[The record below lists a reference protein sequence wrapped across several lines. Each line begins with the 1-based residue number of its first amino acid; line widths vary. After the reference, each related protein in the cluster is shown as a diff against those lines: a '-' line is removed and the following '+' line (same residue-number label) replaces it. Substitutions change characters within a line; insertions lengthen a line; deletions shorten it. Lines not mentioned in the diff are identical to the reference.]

1 MDLKVE
7 IKELDELNREVSVE
21 IAADV
26 FNESMEKEY
35 VEVRKKV
42 VLKGFRKGKAPMNTI
57 KSNYGDQV
65 KADVIDKLV
74 KDTYPQAVRE
84 KELRVASYPKLT
96 DVTFGDDGV
105 FRYKATVEV
114 FPEIG
119 KIEHDNLEISTEEIT
134 VADSEVDE
142 YVEHL
147 RKHHSELR
155 KVERPAGDSDTVV
168 VDLKKVYD
176 PKLVL
181 KEDNFP
187 ASAIDLSNPMTFKEF
202 REQFPGMKAGD
213 EKEIE
218 VKYADDYS
226 DPKFAGAEIKY
237 HAKVKEVNERLLPE
251 VDDALAKKVGLGETA
266 LELRLKLR
274 EDIQRQKEDD
284 QKKQHKNMIIGQMCE
299 KNQITVPNAVL
310 DDYLDK
316 IVEDFKKQNME
327 MDEASIRNQYRQV
340 GINTFRWNMVYH
352 QFARQEKIEVLP
364 EDTEKL
370 IKKFAENYKMTIDQA
385 QEALQSSGRITDIRE
400 SILEEKVLDWLA
412 GTAKKVKAESK

>member
-7 IKELDELNREVSVE
+7 VKELDELNRELSVE
-21 IAADV
+21 ITADA
-26 FNESMEKEY
+26 FNESMEKEF

-42 VLKGFRKGKAPMNTI
+42 VLKGFRKGKAPLNVV

-84 KELRVASYPKLT
+84 KELRVASYPTLT
-96 DVTFGDDGV
+96 DVTFGDDGT
-105 FRYKATVEV
+105 FQYKATVEV
-114 FPEIG
+114 FPVIG
-119 KIEHDNLEISTEEIT
+119 TIAHDNLELSSEEIT
-134 VADSEVDE
+134 VSDSEVDD

-176 PKLVL
+176 PKLL
-181 KEDNFP
+181 LEEDNFP
-187 ASAIDLSNPMTFKEF
+187 GSAIDLSNPMTLKEF
-202 REQFPGMKAGD
+202 REQFPGMKVGD
-213 EKEIE
+213 EKDVE

-237 HAKVKEVNERLLPE
+237 HATIKEVNERLLPE
-251 VDDALAKKVGLGETA
+251 VDDAFAKKVGVGETA

-299 KNQITVPNAVL
+299 KNPISVPKAVL

-327 MDEASIRNQYRQV
+327 MDEESIRNQYRPV

-370 IKKFAENYKMTIDQA
+370 IKKFAENYKMTTEQA

-400 SILEEKVLDWLA
+400 SILEEKVLDRLA

>member
-1 MDLKVE
+1 M
-7 IKELDELNREVSVE
+7 
-21 IAADV
+21 
-26 FNESMEKEY
+26 
-35 VEVRKKV
+35 
-42 VLKGFRKGKAPMNTI
+42 
-57 KSNYGDQV
+57 
-65 KADVIDKLV
+65 IDKLV
-74 KDTYPQAVRE
+74 KDTYPQAVQD
-84 KELRVASYPKLT
+84 KELKVASYPTLT
-96 DVTFGDDGV
+96 DITFGDDGA
-105 FRYKATVEV
+105 FQYKATVEV

-119 KIEHDNLEISTEEIT
+119 KVDHDNLEISSEEIT
-134 VADSEVDE
+134 VSDSEVDD
-142 YVEHL
+142 YIEHV

-155 KVERPAGDSDTVV
+155 IVERPAGDSDTVV

-181 KEDNFP
+181 TEDDFP
-187 ASAIDLSNPMTFKEF
+187 ASVIDLSNPMTFKEF
-202 REQFPGMKAGD
+202 REHFPGMKAGD
-213 EKEIE
+213 EKEID

-251 VDDALAKKVGLGETA
+251 VDDALAKKVGIGETV

-284 QKKQHKNMIIGQMCE
+284 QKKQLKNMIIGQICE
-299 KNQITVPNAVL
+299 KNQVPVPKAVL

-327 MDEASIRNQYRQV
+327 MDEESIRNQYRPV
-340 GINTFRWNMVYH
+340 GINTFRWNMLYH
-352 QFARQEKIEVLP
+352 QFARQENIEVLP
-364 EDTEKL
+364 EDTENL

-400 SILEEKVLDWLA
+400 SILEEKVLDRLA
-412 GTAKKVKAESK
+412 ESAKKVKADSK

>member
-1 MDLKVE
+1 M
-7 IKELDELNREVSVE
+7 R
-21 IAADV
+21 
-26 FNESMEKEY
+26 F
-35 VEVRKKV
+35 
-42 VLKGFRKGKAPMNTI
+42 FRRSA
-57 KSNYGDQV
+57 KS
-65 KADVIDKLV
+65 
-74 KDTYPQAVRE
+74 
-84 KELRVASYPKLT
+84 S
-96 DVTFGDDGV
+96 
-105 FRYKATVEV
+105 
-114 FPEIG
+114 
-119 KIEHDNLEISTEEIT
+119 HNLEISSEDIT
-134 VADSEVDE
+134 VADNEVDE

-155 KVERPAGDSDTVV
+155 KVERPAGDTDTVV

-181 KEDNFP
+181 EEDSFP
-187 ASAIDLSNPMTFKEF
+187 ASAIDLSNPMTLKEF

-237 HAKVKEVNERLLPE
+237 HATIKEVNERLLPE
-251 VDDALAKKVGLGETA
+251 MDDAFAKRVGVGETV

-299 KNQITVPNAVL
+299 KNPITVPNAVL

-316 IVEDFKKQNME
+316 ILEDFKKQNME
-327 MDEASIRNQYRQV
+327 MDEESIRNQYRQV

-370 IKKFAENYKMTIDQA
+370 IKKFAENYKMTVDQA
-385 QEALQSSGRITDIRE
+385 QEALQSSGRITDIKE
-400 SILEEKVLDWLA
+400 SILEEKVLDWLT
-412 GTAKKVKAESK
+412 GTAKIVKAENK